1 MTEDTTMIDTVT
13 APERSALTPS
23 ADLGA
28 GPIVVAVG
36 GLDPASVLR
45 AARILES
52 REGGSIL
59 AATVVEPPPAAIVGP
74 EARLLPPSYVDE
86 QFAATA
92 RQLTE
97 QLSTTGGSAVS
108 WHTRVVGGEP
118 AFALTDLARSLRA
131 RILVMG
137 IGRHR
142 VVDRVF
148 GTETTL
154 RAIRLAPCPVLAV
167 HPDLDGPFHDVV
179 VAVDFSPAS
188 AYAAQTVLPLLGP
201 NATLHLVHVWQ
212 PGERDDALTAAANE
226 TYRAA
231 LVARFQ
237 RLVDALGIP
246 TAVEVKTVTREGKPA
261 ERVLEYAKAHHAD
274 LVAAGRHGL
283 NLLERLMVG
292 SETTAMLRGAR
303 CSVLVAP
310 EPPFA
315 ERDRLRLALAGT
327 AHSTK
332 PAEWRAELD
341 AFTERNHGRQLALDL
356 EDLVFGARVVETGFE
371 LVRAAYDPA
380 TERVE
385 LTVAD
390 PGRAA
395 HRIMRVIGGVDAVDL
410 TADVAGK
417 DQGMRLRHAG
427 GRTSLTFIDA

>member
-1 MTEDTTMIDTVT
+1 MIDTIT
-13 APERSALTPS
+13 APEANALTPP
-23 ADLGA
+23 ADVGA
-28 GPIVVAVG
+28 APVVVG
-36 GLDPASVLR
+36 IGGIDPASVLR
-45 AARILES
+45 AARMLES

-74 EARLLPPSYVDE
+74 EARLLPPTYVDE
-86 QFAATA
+86 QFAAVA

-97 QLSTTGGSAVS
+97 QLSTTGGSATS
-108 WHTRVVGGEP
+108 WHTRVLGGEP
-118 AFALTDLARSLRA
+118 AFALTDLARQVQA

-142 VVDRVF
+142 AIDRVF
-148 GTETTL
+148 GNETTL

-167 HPDLDGPFHDVV
+167 HSDLDGPFHDAV

-201 NATLHLVHVWQ
+201 NATLHLVHVWE
-212 PGERDDALTAAANE
+212 PGERDDAATAAANE
-226 TYRAA
+226 TYRTT

-237 RLVDALGIP
+237 RLVDALAIP

-261 ERVLEYAKAHHAD
+261 ERVLDYAKAHHAD

-303 CSVLVAP
+303 CSILVAP

-315 ERDRLRLALAGT
+315 MRDRLRLALAG
-327 AHSTK
+327 ASHSTQ
-332 PAEWRAELD
+332 PAEWKTQLD
-341 AFTERNHGRQLALDL
+341 TFTERNHGRLVALDL

-371 LVRAAYDPA
+371 LVRTSYDPA
-380 TERVE
+380 TDHIE

-390 PGRAA
+390 PVRAS
-395 HRIMRVIGGVDAVDL
+395 HRITRVIGGVDAVDV
-410 TADVAGK
+410 TADPAGK

-427 GRTSLTFIDA
+427 GRTSLTFVEV